1 MPVRLYCVRL
11 CSMGHTRYTVWIILC
26 ICVLPYNA
34 GGMMKKKLTI
44 GILAHVDAGK
54 TTLCEALLYLTGGIR
69 QRGRVDH
76 ADTHFDTHNI
86 ERERGITLFS
96 KQAEFVC
103 GDTDITLID
112 TPGHTDFSTEAERT
126 LQILDYA
133 VVVISGTDGV
143 QTHTETLFKLLRHY
157 NIPTFL
163 FINKTDLENFDR
175 SKVLTDLHRRFGDAC
190 IDFSGSGEN
199 PVRLSKEQYEKLAL
213 CSDALLDEFVKTNSV
228 STESVVK
235 AIREG
240 SVFPCFFGSALK
252 LTGVE
257 AFLNGLNLLTL
268 SKRFPAA
275 FGAKVYKIT
284 HDSQGGKLTWMRIT
298 GGKINVRTAVSYLPK
313 DSENPISEKIS
324 QIKIYRGIKAEQTDS
339 AEAGDVITVSGLTG
353 TYPGLGLGT
362 EKNTPP
368 PILTPVLNYR
378 VLLPEG
384 SDPQSML
391 RKLKMLEEEDPAL
404 NIVWNDALHEINIR
418 LMGEMQ
424 SEIVKSLVKERFN
437 ADIDVD
443 EGSILYYETIAA
455 PVEGIGHFEPLR
467 HYAEV
472 HLIME
477 PLPRGSGLKF
487 VSACAPNSLD
497 MNFQRLILF
506 FIREK
511 THLGVLTGSPLTDV
525 KFTLSAGA
533 ASKVHTE
540 GGDFR
545 EAACRAVRQGL
556 MKAESILLEPYYD
569 FSIELPSSQ
578 LGRAIND
585 IRLMNGE
592 FSAPESDGE
601 TACFT
606 GRAPVSAMRGYT
618 SELAAYTRGKGR
630 LSISVAGY
638 DVCKNADEIINET
651 AYEPERDLANTPDSV
666 FCAHGAG
673 FVVKWNEV
681 ENYMH
686 IDTGFGKAHTDPGS
700 KASTGNSSNPKILR
714 RNLDADEKVLEEI
727 MLREFGPI
735 KRPEYG
741 KPVNRREETALPVS
755 VKKKDY
761 LIIDGYNV
769 IFAWEGLNR
778 ISQTDISL
786 ARKQLM
792 NILSNYAGFKKAE
805 LAIVFDAYRVK
816 DNPGEHFAFHN
827 IRVAY
832 TKESETADMFIEK
845 LTEQIG
851 KNYSVRVVTSDNLIQ
866 LSSFRSG
873 VLRMSAKEFEKEV
886 SQANSQLH
894 EIMEKLKTQKASAK
908 LNIPLKF

>member
-1 MPVRLYCVRL
+1 
-11 CSMGHTRYTVWIILC
+11 MGR
-26 ICVLPYNA
+26 
-34 GGMMKKKLTI
+34 KLTI

-96 KQAEFVC
+96 KQASLVC
-103 GDTDITLID
+103 GDTMITLID

-133 VVVISGTDGV
+133 VLVISGTDGV

-157 NIPTFL
+157 NIPTL
-163 FINKTDLENFDR
+163 IFINKTDLDNFDR
-175 SKVLTDLHRRFGDAC
+175 SRVVSDLHRRLGDAC
-190 IDFSGSGEN
+190 VDFTGYEGNFIHCNTSAGSAKPEKQ
-199 PVRLSKEQYEKLAL
+199 PHFSKEHFEALAF
-213 CSDALLDEFVKTNSV
+213 CSDALLDEYVKTNSV
-228 STESVVK
+228 SDNSVKK
-235 AIREG
+235 AIKEC

-257 AFLNGLNLLTL
+257 AFLNALNGLTL
-268 SKRFPAA
+268 SKRFPGA
-275 FGAKVYKIT
+275 FGAKVYKIL
-284 HDSQGGKLTWMRIT
+284 HDSQGGKLTCMRIT

-313 DSENPISEKIS
+313 DSENPINEKIS
-324 QIKIYRGIKAEQTDS
+324 QIKIYRGVKAEQVDS
-339 AEAGDVITVSGLTG
+339 AEAGDVVTVSGLTG

-362 EKNTPP
+362 ENNTPP
-368 PILTPVLNYR
+368 PLLTPVLNYR

-384 SDPQSML
+384 CDPQTML
-391 RKLKMLEEEDPAL
+391 QKLKMLEDEDPAL

-424 SEIVKSLVKERFN
+424 SEIVKSLVKERFD
-437 ADIDVD
+437 ADIELD
-443 EGSILYYETIAA
+443 EGRILYLETIAA
-455 PVEGIGHFEPLR
+455 PIEGIGHFEPLR
-467 HYAEV
+467 HYSEV

-497 MNFQRLILF
+497 LNFQRLILSF
-506 FIREK
+506 LRGK
-511 THLGVLTGSPLTDV
+511 THLGILTGSPVTDI

-545 EAACRAVRQGL
+545 EAAYRAVRQGL
-556 MKAESILLEPYYD
+556 MKAENILLEPYYD

-601 TACFT
+601 TAYFT

-618 SELAAYTRGKGR
+618 SELAAYTKGRGR
-630 LSISVAGY
+630 LSISVSGY
-638 DVCKNADEIINET
+638 DVCKKTDEVINEI

-673 FVVKWNEV
+673 FVVNWREV

-686 IDTGFGKAHTDPGS
+686 IDTGFGKAHADSGS
-700 KASTGNSSNPKILR
+700 ETSAGRVSNPKILK
-714 RNLDADEKVLEEI
+714 RNLDADEKALEKI

-741 KPVNRREETALPVS
+741 KVRNSQEESAVPAA
-755 VKKKDY
+755 VKRKDY

-832 TKESETADMFIEK
+832 TKENETADTFIEK
-845 LTEQIG
+845 LAQQIG

-886 SQANSQLH
+886 SEANIQLH
-894 EIMEKLKTQKASAK
+894 EIMEKLKMQKASAR